1 MHKDSH
7 IPPHRISLPLG
18 FSLDMQAI
26 KGGEIWL
33 EDKNHEVSDFF
44 LGTYPVTNEQY
55 AFFLNA
61 YGSDIIKDGQYQG
74 QKMINPHRWGI
85 QEAEA
90 AWEPAFGYEGYPVI
104 HVTWYGA
111 VQFCEWLT
119 EELKNTERPL
129 KVRLPSEAEWELA
142 ARGGGEGKWTFFC
155 RRQEAQR
162 TGMVF
167 PKQSWRDQTRGA
179 INANEL
185 GLYDMSGNVDEWCE
199 SRYDPDSEERVVR
212 GGSWYF
218 ADFDCRVS
226 ARFRDSPNSW
236 DINQG
241 FRVAGY

>member
-1 MHKDSH
+1 MVPLGKIVFLCFSSNLMKVLA
-7 IPPHRISLPLG
+7 PPHRISLPLG

-104 HVTWYGA
+104 YVTWYGA

-129 KVRLPSEAEWELA
+129 EIQLPSEAEWELA
-142 ARGGGEGKWTFFC
+142 ARGGEKGSGLSFAGGK
-155 RRQEAQR
+155 
-162 TGMVF
+162 
-167 PKQSWRDQTRGA
+167 KLK
-179 INANEL
+179 EL
-185 GLYDMSGNVDEWCE
+185 GWYSQN
-199 SRYDPDSEERVVR
+199 SH
-212 GGSWYF
+212 GGTRPVGLLN
-218 ADFDCRVS
+218 A
-226 ARFRDSPNSW
+226 
-236 DINQG
+236 Q
-241 FRVAGY
+241 